1 MVRVSGIRRVA
12 FIGDYVPRKCGIA
25 TFTGDI
31 VEQSA
36 NFHPDIHFDV
46 YAMADPA
53 KPVNPIG
60 QWNTARILSRD
71 GHVEHWLNG
80 VKVLEYERGS
90 DAYRQLVSESKYKI
104 WPGFGEAGRG
114 HILLQDHGNRV
125 SFRNIKIKTLN

>member
-1 MVRVSGIRRVA
+1 M
-12 FIGDYVPRKCGIA
+12 
-25 TFTGDI
+25 
-31 VEQSA
+31 
-36 NFHPDIHFDV
+36 
-46 YAMADPA
+46 
-53 KPVNPIG
+53 
-60 QWNTARILSRD
+60 
-71 GHVEHWLNG
+71 EHWLNG